1 MKDCSCKHDK
11 VYAQFVLASNPP
23 KSPWVCRKCGE
34 QGHDTQGYTP
44 MGEYEEILRKFS
56 K

>member
-1 MKDCSCKHDK
+1 MIEKCEHDK

-34 QGHDTQGYTP
+34 QGYDTQGYTP
-44 MGEYEEILRKFS
+44 MSEYEYILKKF
-56 K
+56 KK